1 MRLLAIKI
9 NEGNERQNNWPI
21 NLTQVFPVFCTFKLY
36 LSIESIAQRN
46 PKPDVAPTTDDEL
59 WNEFIIHGCL
69 ITSVGCFG
77 LFSNL
82 VCLVV
87 MSRPALRRG
96 RGSSVNVVLTRY
108 THCFTITI
116 YVKEGT
122 SNKIWGEASKVTN
135 ILICLKG

>member
-1 MRLLAIKI
+1 MVV
-9 NEGNERQNNWPI
+9 
-21 NLTQVFPVFCTFKLY
+21 LT
-36 LSIESIAQRN
+36 SIESIAQRN
-46 PKPDVAPTTDDEL
+46 PKLNVAPTTDDEL

-108 THCFTITI
+108 THCFIIAI
-116 YVKEGT
+116 YIKVGT
-122 SNKIWGEASKVTN
+122 SNNKWGEGGKVKN
-135 ILICLKG
+135 ILICLKLNLYIYFLNSKKHGANSH

>member
-1 MRLLAIKI
+1 MYITIK
-9 NEGNERQNNWPI
+9 
-21 NLTQVFPVFCTFKLY
+21 
-36 LSIESIAQRN
+36 SISQKN
-46 PKPDVAPTTDDEL
+46 PKPNVAPTTDEEL

-87 MSRPALRRG
+87 MTRPALRRG

-116 YVKEGT
+116 YVKDGT